1 MAYLVLILLLST
13 LGGTFILHY
22 LKNFLLKEKRKFH
35 LDWDGILERLCITY
49 IILAASNFWI
59 FIPLIVLTKA
69 VFRFLVLGF
78 FSKIPQISEPG
89 AASQKV
95 LLKAELAYDLL
106 LSPAFAV
113 LVGVLFK

>member
-49 IILAASNFWI
+49 IILAAFNFWI
-59 FIPLIVLTKA
+59 FIPLIILTKV

-78 FSKIPQISEPG
+78 FSKISQTSEPG